1 MPGFLTD
8 DEFRDKFADLLFQA
22 TGQTQL
28 VASWDSIL
36 VDSNRDAWTDIQT
49 ALRGRGFTQA
59 QVETWEHGLAYQIAI
74 AKWWAL
80 TNGGTT
86 KDWAKPFIDELRR
99 RRDELL
105 TVFIPTEED
114 DEGAGRVGYGPMK
127 NETDVWTMDTPT

>member
-8 DEFRDKFADLLFQA
+8 DELKSKFADLLQAA
-22 TGQTQL
+22 TGSSQL
-28 VASWDSIL
+28 EPWWDSIL

-49 ALRGRGFTQA
+49 ALRGRGFTA
-59 QVETWEHGLAYQIAI
+59 VQVAAWEHGLAYQIAI
-74 AKWWAL
+74 AEWWAL
-80 TNGGTT
+80 TRGATT